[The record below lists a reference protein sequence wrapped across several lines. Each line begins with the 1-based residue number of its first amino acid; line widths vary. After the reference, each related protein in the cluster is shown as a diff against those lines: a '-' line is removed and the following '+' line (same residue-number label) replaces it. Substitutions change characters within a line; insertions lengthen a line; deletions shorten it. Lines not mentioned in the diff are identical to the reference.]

1 MRSLLAELG
10 KRADANARAELE
22 AYERELP
29 EYRLRAGDPR
39 SRAETLDYAVWF
51 RRHTVELVSENRRL
65 SDEDLSFIGDIG
77 RKRAEDGFSTGAAQR
92 VLALHATLM
101 LREINEVAEGD
112 DLAEL
117 LQFTAWFGEQGARGS
132 GRYLDGYLAAQRL
145 RFSVRKR
152 LHDLVDL
159 LLAGDLSAPGLARD
173 LGVCLHEHC
182 TAVVLRFPGPPPGR
196 AEVTDDL
203 VEAVF
208 KLHPVPIAWRRPDE
222 LLVLLPACPAR
233 DTPPDDT
240 LPVVRDIA
248 ETVEARCRVGV
259 ATGPASR
266 LSETVAMACRVAE
279 AAPVQRIPEALPGIG
294 DVFVELGVM
303 RVPEVDRWLRD
314 VARQLANGP
323 DLVKTLDGYYRN
335 DMNRL
340 RAAVTL
346 HIHPRTLDYR
356 LRRVREVTGID
367 PASTKGI
374 RILTAAVA
382 RLLAGAWD

>member
-1 MRSLLAELG
+1 MSSLLAELR

-29 EYRLRAGDPR
+29 DYRVRAEDPR

-51 RRHTVELVSENRRL
+51 RRHTVELVSESRGL
-65 SDEDLSFIGDIG
+65 SDDDLSFIGDIG

-101 LREINEVAEGD
+101 LREINDVADGD

-117 LQFTAWFGEQGARGS
+117 LHLTAWFGEQGARGS
-132 GRYLDGYLAAQRL
+132 GRYLEGYLTAQRL
-145 RFSVRKR
+145 RLSVRKR

-159 LLAGDLSAPGLARD
+159 LLAGDPSAPGLARE
-173 LGVCLHEHC
+173 LGVCLHDHYL
-182 TAVVLRFPGPPPGR
+182 AVVLRFPGRPPGR
-196 AEVTDDL
+196 DDDTDDL
-203 VEAVF
+203 VESVF
-208 KLHPVPIAWRRPDE
+208 KLHAVPIAWPQPDE
-222 LLVLLPACPAR
+222 LVALLPACPAGE
-233 DTPPDDT
+233 TPADEA
-240 LPVVRDIA
+240 LPVVRDLA
-248 ETVEARCRVGV
+248 GAVAAACRVGV
-259 ATGPASR
+259 AAGPAER
-266 LSETVAMACRVAE
+266 LAETVSTARQVAE
-279 AAPVQRIPEALPGIG
+279 VAPVQRIPRALPGIG
-294 DVFVELGVM
+294 DVFVELGVV

-323 DLVKTLDGYYRN
+323 DLVRTLDVYYRN

-340 RAAVTL
+340 PAAVAL

-356 LRRVREVTGID
+356 LRRVREVTGVD

-382 RLLAGAWD
+382 RLLAGAWS